1 MADPRF
7 FNNHGPFTLTKLC
20 EITGASLQDGADGS
34 IEIKDVAA
42 LDTASD
48 GDITFLSNMKY
59 KSDLPE
65 TKASACI
72 IPASA
77 QSLVPEGVI
86 ALISDNPYKAYALI
100 AQAFYPIKEVPAEP
114 VHKTAVVDP
123 SAKLGKDVVIGANT
137 VIGPNVEIGDNTW
150 VGANVTITH
159 ALIGA
164 NCRIFNGVCIGQD
177 GFGFAI
183 DPAGHVTVPQLGR
196 VVIEDYV
203 EIGANTTIDRGA
215 GPDTLIGMGTR
226 IDNLVQIGHNVKI
239 GKGCVIIAQSGIS
252 GSAVIEDFVVIAA
265 QAGVAGHL
273 TIGKGAQVAAK
284 TGVPS
289 SIEAGA
295 KVMGYPAKNIRDF
308 WAEQAIMK
316 RMLQKRKAG
325 LKEKE

>member
-1 MADPRF
+1 M
-7 FNNHGPFTLTKLC
+7 
-20 EITGASLQDGADGS
+20 
-34 IEIKDVAA
+34 
-42 LDTASD
+42 
-48 GDITFLSNMKY
+48 
-59 KSDLPE
+59 
-65 TKASACI
+65 
-72 IPASA
+72 
-77 QSLVPEGVI
+77 
-86 ALISDNPYKAYALI
+86 
-100 AQAFYPIKEVPAEP
+100 
-114 VHKTAVVDP
+114 
-123 SAKLGKDVVIGANT
+123 
-137 VIGPNVEIGDNTW
+137 
-150 VGANVTITH
+150 
-159 ALIGA
+159 
-164 NCRIFNGVCIGQD
+164 
-177 GFGFAI
+177 
-183 DPAGHVTVPQLGR
+183 
-196 VVIEDYV
+196 IEDYV

-215 GPDTLIGMGTR
+215 GPDTVIGMGTR